1 MTTSVRPHISR
12 PVTRTFF
19 DDSSSPSSL
28 ARSPGW
34 LQMLRSSVVHC
45 LVFAALTAALT
56 ATLDMKAGGGRSRE
70 VVAFTRFSL
79 RVIGSSLRSA
89 EAEAEP
95 EAEADAVTDGTA
107 GPASSAVWGAA
118 GSVATTPRATADAVA
133 RTASG
138 PMTARAL

>member
-34 LQMLRSSVVHC
+34 LQMFRSSVVHC
-45 LVFAALTAALT
+45 FVFAALTAALT

-95 EAEADAVTDGTA
+95 EAEAEAEADAVTDGTA

-118 GSVATTPRATADAVA
+118 GSVATTPRATAD
-133 RTASG
+133 
-138 PMTARAL
+138 